1 MTRMALSKSTLAEA
15 LARVLQASPTTAA
28 EAAVQWANAY
38 VNYAMASTSSAFS
51 LPVNATANFTI
62 LLTGFQAGLAALMPV
77 SAGALVAQ
85 GVITFWQ
92 TITWAGPTASGTTA
106 FPGNAGLAS
115 TLAAIF
121 TDLSRK
127 TPQDKANELADAFDA
142 GATTVIVVD
151 VPFVQPAPPI
161 VGPIQ

>member
-1 MTRMALSKSTLAEA
+1 MALSKSTLADA
-15 LARVLQASPTTAA
+15 LARVFAASPATAA
-28 EAAVQWANAY
+28 DAAAQWANAY
-38 VNYAMASTSSAFS
+38 AGYAAAATSSATS
-51 LPVNATANFTI
+51 LPVNAAANVAI
-62 LLTGFQAGLAALMPV
+62 LLGGFQGGLAALAPA

-92 TITWAGPTASGTTA
+92 AIAWVGPTASGATA
-106 FPGNAGLAS
+106 FPGNPGLAP

-127 TPQDKANELADAFDA
+127 SPQDKANELADAFDA
-142 GATTVIVVD
+142 GARSVVVMD
-151 VPFVQPAPPI
+151 VPFAQPAPPI